1 MPACPPEIDS
11 LLWNGAAV
19 AIGVSGGKDSQAA
32 AIATVRHLDQVGH
45 SGPRLLIHSDL
56 GLVEWAE
63 SAPACAALAGHLG
76 LELVTVHRKAGG
88 LMERWEARWTSR
100 VRRYRSEERS
110 VGKEWISTCKFR
122 WST

>member
-1 MPACPPEIDS
+1 MTPGRDVVRAQVPASNRIMPACPPEIDS

-56 GLVEWAE
+56 GLV
-63 SAPACAALAGHLG
+63 
-76 LELVTVHRKAGG
+76 
-88 LMERWEARWTSR
+88 
-100 VRRYRSEERS
+100 RSEERR
-110 VGKEWISTCKFR
+110 VGKACVSTCRSR
-122 WST
+122 WSPYH